1 MNMTIR
7 EMAPGDWPAVAAIYQ
22 DGIETGHA
30 TFEVEVPGWE
40 GWDEAHLPACRL
52 VAESGNQVVG
62 WAALSPVSDRCVYGG
77 VAEVSVY
84 VGAASWG
91 KGVGTPLLTALIEES
106 EGAGF
111 WSLRAQMF
119 PENAA
124 SVALHKK
131 CGFREVGRQERVG
144 RMNHGPMKG
153 VWRNVLLLERR
164 SDTVG
169 V

>member
-1 MNMTIR
+1 M
-7 EMAPGDWPAVAAIYQ
+7 GAVA
-22 DGIETGHA
+22 
-30 TFEVEVPGWE
+30 
-40 GWDEAHLPACRL
+40 
-52 VAESGNQVVG
+52 
-62 WAALSPVSDRCVYGG
+62 
-77 VAEVSVY
+77 
-84 VGAASWG
+84 WG

-124 SVALHKK
+124 SVGLHEK
-131 CGFREVGRQERVG
+131 CGFREVGRRERVG
-144 RMNHGPMKG
+144 RMNYGPMKG

>member
-1 MNMTIR
+1 M
-7 EMAPGDWPAVAAIYQ
+7 
-22 DGIETGHA
+22 
-30 TFEVEVPGWE
+30 
-40 GWDEAHLPACRL
+40 
-52 VAESGNQVVG
+52 
-62 WAALSPVSDRCVYGG
+62 SPVSDRCVYGG

-84 VGAASWG
+84 VGAVAWG

-111 WSLRAQMF
+111 WWLRAQMF
-119 PENAA
+119 LENAA

-131 CGFREVGRQERVG
+131 CGFREVVRQERVA

-164 SDTVG
+164 SSTVG